1 MLNNMK
7 SPNLLK
13 QELDENGYVVIKNAF
28 TPDEIE
34 KIRAGVLAALNK
46 RSQSAQGVISEQT
59 AREGIFHSLP
69 ELLSIPELESFNH
82 VVLEPRIVKLIN
94 QLLDGQVC
102 YFGDSVAQVGTGTRG
117 FHKDNVDRSNQNGPD
132 WQSNYDVVRLGIYTQ
147 DTHSY
152 SGGMQLR
159 AKSHLTAN
167 RFKGRP
173 MNMRLKKGDLL
184 IWKLTTTHS
193 GNTRLPRLFPSF
205 SYLLPRMTTY
215 MPSWL
220 FRPYASQRV
229 ALFMS
234 FGALKSEHT
243 KNYHQYLEQRTDTF
257 KFDPTDAN
265 KQMAEK
271 QGVALMPLKA

>member
-1 MLNNMK
+1 MH
-7 SPNLLK
+7 SPELLK
-13 QELDENGYVVIKNAF
+13 RNLNENGYVLIKNAF
-28 TPDEIE
+28 TTDEIDQM
-34 KIRAGVLAALNK
+34 RAGV
-46 RSQSAQGVISEQT
+46 QSALSVRLKHGQGVIEEKT
-59 AREGIFHSLP
+59 AREGVFYSLP
-69 ELLSIPELESFNH
+69 ELLSVQELAEFNH
-82 VVLEPRIVKLIN
+82 VVLEPRLTKLIS
-94 QLLDGQVC
+94 QLLDGPIC

-117 FHKDNVDRSNQNGPD
+117 FHKDNVDRNDQSGPD

-159 AKSHLTAN
+159 HRSHLWAN

-173 MNMRLKKGDLL
+173 LNMRLKKGDIL

-193 GNTRLPRLFPSF
+193 GNTLLPRLFPWF
-205 SYLLPRMTTY
+205 SYLLPRLTTY
-215 MPSWL
+215 LPKWL

-243 KNYHQYLEQRTDTF
+243 KNYHRYLEQRSDTI
-257 KFDPTDAN
+257 KFTPTEDAQKLAKN
-265 KQMAEK
+265 QNVTLLA
-271 QGVALMPLKA
+271 LKA